1 MLATAG
7 RMISQ
12 SDYSD
17 YEAMLREFQGTIAD
31 LSALRKK
38 HIDRMQREA
47 GINFKT
53 AQLYLNLIQETSE
66 LVNTTKHLVRAC
78 YHFAGK

>member
-1 MLATAG
+1 MS
-7 RMISQ
+7 I
-12 SDYSD
+12 
-17 YEAMLREFQGTIAD
+17 IP
-31 LSALRKK
+31 KK